1 MNHTSLSSKYKT
13 RPSSSRTYTQLS
25 DCLVSPLVA
34 ATSKGGNHSWQ
45 RTRQPK
51 QPRTTVYKL
60 FRVQYLPTVPN
71 QYPKYT
77 KSARRYTLLGV
88 LRPINIRVYY
98 IICVWCCLMCYM
110 AMSCMLYYMFNLNKN
125 LFPIIGAFVL
135 CIISII
141 VNWCKM
147 VAPVTRRLAL
157 LNAPTCVSRRRIQGC
172 VLRRVNM

>member
-13 RPSSSRTYTQLS
+13 RPSSSRTHTHLP
-25 DCLVSPLVA
+25 DCLVSPLDA

-77 KSARRYTLLGV
+77 IPGARSLHVYFDLVHAMCNISA
-88 LRPINIRVYY
+88 
-98 IICVWCCLMCYM
+98 C
-110 AMSCMLYYMFNLNKN
+110 
-125 LFPIIGAFVL
+125 
-135 CIISII
+135 
-141 VNWCKM
+141 
-147 VAPVTRRLAL
+147 
-157 LNAPTCVSRRRIQGC
+157 Q
-172 VLRRVNM
+172 